1 MFKRLNRFCSKVYQ
15 NILSGNLY
23 EEYLSGLKESIR
35 LDLDEKLFKNKTFME
50 KYLEYIKW
58 KIKEV

>member
-35 LDLDEKLFKNKTFME
+35 IDLGDKLFKNKTFME
-50 KYLEYIKW
+50 KYLEYIK
-58 KIKEV
+58 